1 MGLLWK
7 KELTLEN
14 FEDFATEYV
23 KPTYLMAY
31 KATLSQYQASSISA
45 AALSKV
51 FSLREVYADSGEN
64 VVPEKAIADAIEPM
78 LTKVQ
83 FSNLHNTSISPDE
96 NDLPST
102 EELIFI
108 VDKAVDKARAE
119 MPRYAPV
126 YSGTKGVVLIMA
138 MVVVIVAAIALI
150 CLNPFAK
157 KAENGKIIADTS
169 YVDAAARINPEY
181 MIDMSADIRSTAPD
195 GYEFNTGAVPVMIE
209 LSGPDCGL
217 TKSVSAT
224 DADGF
229 PMKLYQYDTRKYCYI
244 SHGEGVYRITA
255 NAANGKAQ
263 SVYTGIYDNATVSS
277 GDIVPPN
284 IFIAVPHGQQITADI
299 FDASKIDSAAII
311 SADADTDETVSSSEL
326 SAQLSIIPPQ
336 TGTLALSAD
345 NSSLIYTAA
354 ETAGLDRIVLRYKT
368 DNNKIIDYTIPVI
381 ISNSA
386 PVLDTSS
393 LNKELVHT
401 PSHSAV
407 TAGKLLVSDSDGDAV
422 SFNLVS
428 SVNCSV
434 ILAPNGS
441 YIASI
446 DKDYTGSLASFTFTA
461 TDGLINTDPVTVSFS
476 LKNQLLT
483 QLEYSQNFICYAGEY
498 YYTLDLPQEDPDGD
512 KLKWSVITP
521 LTNGLTPN
529 GNEISVSDDGSVILY
544 RISPKLNEDAIEQIS
559 LVCTDGWL
567 QSPTITLLC
576 NISKNQPPVSAG
588 GNNVTIPLQQAQV
601 ECALSIKDDFELDAC
616 VISGVHTAFGGT
628 VAPNVG
634 WNDLKFTF
642 SPDGSET
649 DCYVILTVKDT
660 LSGEMSN
667 IRYTITRD

>member
-31 KATLSQYQASSISA
+31 KATLSEYQASNISS

-78 LTKVQ
+78 LTKIQ

-102 EELIFI
+102 EELISI

-126 YSGTKGVVLIMA
+126 YSGTMGVVLIMT

-157 KAENGKIIADTS
+157 NAEDGGASADTM
-169 YVDAAARINPEY
+169 YVDSAARIDPEY
-181 MIDMSADIRSTAPD
+181 MVDLSADICGVSAD
-195 GYEFNTGAVPVMIE
+195 GYEFNTGAVPVMVE
-209 LSGPDCGL
+209 LSGPDTGL
-217 TKSVSAT
+217 TKYISAT
-224 DADGF
+224 DADGA
-229 PMKLYQYDTRKYCYI
+229 PIKLYQYDARKYCYI
-244 SHGEGVYRITA
+244 SHGEGVYRIIATA
-255 NAANGKAQ
+255 SNGKSQ
-263 SVYTGIYDNATVSS
+263 SLYTGIYDNSSVSD

-284 IFIAVPHGQQITADI
+284 IFIAIPHGQQITADI
-299 FDASKIDSAAII
+299 FDSDKISSAAIV
-311 SADADTDETVSSSEL
+311 SEDEENTVSSSEL
-326 SAQLSIIPPQ
+326 AAQLSVIPPQ
-336 TGTLALSAD
+336 SGTLALSAD

-368 DNNKIIDYTIPVI
+368 DNGEIIDYTVPVMISNAAPVI
-381 ISNSA
+381 DA
-386 PVLDTSS
+386 SS
-393 LNKELVHT
+393 LNIELVHT
-401 PSHSAV
+401 PSHNAV
-407 TAGKLLVSDSDGDAV
+407 TAGKLLVSDSDSDPV
-422 SFNLVS
+422 TFNLVNT
-428 SVNCSV
+428 VNCSV
-434 ILAPNGS
+434 MLAPNGS

-446 DKDYTGSLASFTFTA
+446 DKDYTGSFASFTFTA
-461 TDGLINTDPVTVSFS
+461 TDGLITTDPATVSFT

-483 QLEYSQNFICYAGEY
+483 QLEYTQNFICYAGEY
-498 YYTLDLPQEDPDGD
+498 YYTLDLPQEDLDGD
-512 KLKWSVITP
+512 KLKWTVITP

-529 GNEISVSDDGSVILY
+529 GNEISVSDDGSTILY
-544 RISPKLNEDAIEQIS
+544 RISPDLNEDTVEQIS

-567 QSPTITLLC
+567 QSPTIAFLC
-576 NISKNQPPVSAG
+576 NISENKPPVSAG
-588 GNNVTIPLQQAQV
+588 GNSINIPLQQAQV
-601 ECALSIKDDFELDAC
+601 ECSLNIKDDFELDKC
-616 VISGVHTAFGGT
+616 VISGVHTAVGGAVT
-628 VAPNVG
+628 PNTG
-634 WNDLKFTF
+634 WNQLKFTF
-642 SPDGSET
+642 NPDGTET

-660 LSGEMSN
+660 LSGKMSN
-667 IRYTITRD
+667 IRYTITREE